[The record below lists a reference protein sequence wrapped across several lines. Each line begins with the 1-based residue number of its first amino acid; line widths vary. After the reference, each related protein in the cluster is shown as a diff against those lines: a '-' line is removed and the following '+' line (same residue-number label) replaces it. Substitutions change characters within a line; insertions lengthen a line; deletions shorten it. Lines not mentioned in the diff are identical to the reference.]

1 MSCLVAH
8 GYFDEV
14 GGFGSRTYRNNA
26 MSDVLR
32 ADNSQTV
39 KDAVGFVYVLFPLS
53 LGSPSPAV
61 FKISLYLTLPFAITT
76 AETTG

>member
-32 ADNSQTV
+32 SDNSQTV
-39 KDAVGFVYVLFPLS
+39 KDAVGFVYVWLPLYLFVLW
-53 LGSPSPAV
+53 LHR
-61 FKISLYLTLPFAITT
+61 ISLTLTIRNIT
-76 AETTG
+76 AATTG